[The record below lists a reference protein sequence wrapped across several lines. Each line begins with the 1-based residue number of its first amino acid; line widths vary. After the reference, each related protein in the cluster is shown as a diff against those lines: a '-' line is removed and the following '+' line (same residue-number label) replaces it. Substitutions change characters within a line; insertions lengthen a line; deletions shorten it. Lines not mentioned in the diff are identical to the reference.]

1 MQGVKNYNNI
11 AAIVAATKILVTT
24 GKLVENN
31 GGWSSGAYSNT
42 DRFVYYMTDPEGFTE
57 TERFAARFCK
67 SKVLKGSWIGSIY
80 YYLTRHGN
88 YSTEEVERFF
98 ATLCSIE
105 SSDVPV
111 AALLRKKILREILS
125 GKRLSAELQWAL
137 TAKAWNFYIDGRNP
151 KNLTYFPAK
160 EDLPRLKVRIAPVK
174 KEKSRSVTDEVK
186 VDTALEAWA
195 KKAMGSTDTL
205 TTTQVAKGLGMTAKT
220 LNQKLKEAGIQFFQ
234 SGQWLL
240 RVPFSGWNLSEARTS
255 TFMRPNGTTGTSV
268 YTVWNER
275 GRFFLDALHRNNF
288 NVEQTMAY
296 IRQ

>member
-1 MQGVKNYNNI
+1 
-11 AAIVAATKILVTT
+11 
-24 GKLVENN
+24 
-31 GGWSSGAYSNT
+31 
-42 DRFVYYMTDPEGFTE
+42 MTDPDGFVE
-57 TERFAARFCK
+57 SERFAASLCK
-67 SKVLKGSWIGSIY
+67 TKVLRASWIGSIY

-88 YSTEEVERFF
+88 CSADEVRRFF
-98 ATLCSIE
+98 TTVCSLE

-111 AALLRKKILREILS
+111 AALLRKKILREVLS
-125 GKRLSAELQWAL
+125 GKRLSAEHQWAL
-137 TAKAWNFYIDGRNP
+137 TAKAWNYYIDGRTP
-151 KNLTYFPAK
+151 KNLTYVPAK

-174 KEKSRSVTDEVK
+174 KEIAHSASNEEPSVK

-205 TTTQVAKGLGMTAKT
+205 TTTQVAKGMGMTAKM
-220 LNQKLKEAGIQFFQ
+220 LNQKLRDAGIQFFQ

-255 TFMRPNGTTGTSV
+255 TYMRPNGTTGTNV